1 MTLLKS
7 IKEQLQRMKQYH
19 REFEQDYDQS
29 RRRVDA
35 TRKDIERWTTPRTNP
50 KPPGSKNR

>member
-1 MTLLKS
+1 MTLLKN

-35 TRKDIERWTTPRTNP
+35 TRKDIERWTTPQVNRPTRP
-50 KPPGSKNR
+50 KN

>member
-1 MTLLKS
+1 MTLLKN

-50 KPPGSKNR
+50 NPSKNR